1 MPRLARG
8 RQPRIKTTGFGVT
21 EAELGDLHTKAALA
35 GYATVGAWIRDV
47 VFAVQV
53 TPPPA
58 QIDQDTNAQ
67 LRGIGSNLN
76 QALRRINSGQGSTE
90 DWELIREASRAVVM
104 LRRKLIGHDSGVP
117 MSDAAAG
124 VPPRVAA
131 VSPTTPAASTKPGVW
146 RV

>member
-21 EAELGDLHTKAALA
+21 EAELGDLHTKAATA
-35 GYATVGAWIRDV
+35 GYSTVGAWIRDV

-58 QIDQDTNAQ
+58 QIDQDTNTQ

-76 QALRRINSGQGSTE
+76 QALRRINGGQGSAD
-90 DWELIREASRAVVM
+90 DWGLIREASRAVVM
-104 LRRKLIGHDSGVP
+104 LRRKLVGQDPGVP
-117 MSDAAAG
+117 VQDATAG
-124 VPPRVAA
+124 IPPRVAA
-131 VSPTTPAASTKPGVW
+131 VSQVAPADSTKPGVW
-146 RV
+146 QV